1 MNSLLLRVI
10 AKYPEIDKQTV
21 TNVFRNAQREAI
33 KVLQQDLY
41 DCPYGTRNN
50 GSRVEDADDKRNWGG
65 RDNRK
70 KDKSKID
77 LDQLVQMTLYY
88 FDKLL
93 MQELIK

>member
-93 MQELIK
+93 MQELTK